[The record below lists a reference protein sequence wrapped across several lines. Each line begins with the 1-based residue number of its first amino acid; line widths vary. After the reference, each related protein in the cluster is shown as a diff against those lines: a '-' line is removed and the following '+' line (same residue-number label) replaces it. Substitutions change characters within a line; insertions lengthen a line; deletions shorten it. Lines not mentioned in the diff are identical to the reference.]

1 MSECGRVHSEGRP
14 LLSPLSQQIILLAV
28 PKTSPSTRPF
38 FIRIC
43 PRQGGAEIN
52 FRSGINSALTLVTS
66 LGLPTEPLS
75 WRVPIQRRPLFNA
88 ESTYD
93 WQIAFA
99 EVVRLLRQLLIHQR
113 SGAGFEANQRHSCS
127 KTAVLCCILATIWR
141 LWISFLSWTIA
152 TVDVVKLSLVMC
164 NRYN

>member
-43 PRQGGAEIN
+43 LRQGGAEIN

-75 WRVPIQRRPLFNA
+75 WRVSIQRRPLFNA
-88 ESTYD
+88 ESIYD

-99 EVVRLLRQLLIHQR
+99 D
-113 SGAGFEANQRHSCS
+113 CS
-127 KTAVLCCILATIWR
+127 PPPSAARGRGSRPINDTLVQKQVVLCCFRATLWR

-152 TVDVVKLSLVMC
+152 TVDVVKLSRVLC